1 MTQKETQQEIERA
14 ACKLFGANGFVA
26 TSMSEIAKIV
36 GVTKAS
42 LYYFFGDKSELF
54 LVVLAK
60 AMGEVLGAV
69 KAIRKDRDPEEAVEE
84 TIHQM
89 IEIGMSNQVFATMPD
104 MAAIQ
109 KHQKRLQEMDEVV
122 NELKKELSITLKN
135 AGVKQEQVAV
145 KVLMNAVHGYVK
157 HCDDQTEGI
166 DPKTYGTYLA
176 DLLLKRS

>member
-1 MTQKETQQEIERA
+1 MTNKETQQEIERA

-60 AMGEVLGAV
+60 ALGEVLGAV
-69 KAIRKDRDPEEAVEE
+69 KVVRETHEPKEAVEE

-89 IEIGMSNQVFATMPD
+89 ISIGMSNRVFVTMPD
-104 MAAIQ
+104 VSSIH
-109 KHQKRLQEMDEVV
+109 KHQRRLLEIEEVV
-122 NELKKELSITLKN
+122 TELKQELGITLKN
-135 AGVKQEQVAV
+135 AGVKQEELAV

-157 HCDDQTEGI
+157 HCEEKERDI
-166 DPKTYGTYLA
+166 DPKTYGIYLA